1 MKESFEEMLKGGHP
15 NSLGRTLEVVEI
27 IENDPSKLE
36 ELYGCYFS
44 QDELVRLRVSN
55 GIKRISR
62 EHREWLIPY
71 IDRLLNEIS
80 KIDQASTKWTLAEL
94 FGTLKEFMSPEQY
107 SKSKSILKHNL
118 ENDKDWIVINW
129 TMQTLAEW
137 AVTEPDLREW
147 LKPRLVNFSKDNHK
161 SISGRA
167 KRLLNELNY
176 SNLH

>member
-1 MKESFEEMLKGGHP
+1 MNESFEEMLKGGHP

-62 EHREWLIPY
+62 EHKEWLIPY

-94 FGTLKEFMSPEQY
+94 FRTLTEFMSPSQY
-107 SKSKSILKHNL
+107 LKAKEILKYNL
-118 ENDKDWIVINW
+118 DNNKDWIVINW

-147 LKPRLVNFSKDNHK
+147 LKPKLEKFSKDNHK

-167 KRLLNELNY
+167 KKLIGKL
-176 SNLH
+176 S